1 MRSLHLTLLAAACAA
16 AFPVLAQTAGSG
28 AAAAAPGAAGAGAR
42 GAPAASAPSTTVPST
57 TVPSTTL
64 PSTTVP
70 TFPSSTTN
78 PSFGTS
84 NPSFGTTNPTFGA
97 APTTGSGGVGDSS
110 SSVSAQ
116 AQQRRQLALQQCQ
129 GVSDASRGACIQAA
143 DDDFAR
149 ATGSDQLA
157 RGQPAPALAAGPG
170 SATGAMAGNPR
181 STPDLS
187 PSVRD
192 NNTRGA
198 LTR

>member
-116 AQQRRQLALQQCQ
+116 AQQRRQLALQQCGGMSGSAQ
-129 GVSDASRGACIQAA
+129 TDCVRAA
-143 DDDFAR
+143 DDAFAR
-149 ATGSDQLA
+149 ET
-157 RGQPAPALAAGPG
+157 G
-170 SATGAMAGNPR
+170 SATLSPGAGGAGTGAIAAAPVPGTGAIAGNVR
-181 STPDLS
+181 STPDVTPS
-187 PSVRD
+187 PRDSVVR
-192 NNTRGA
+192 
-198 LTR
+198 

>member
-1 MRSLHLTLLAAACAA
+1 MNSVRITGLALAFAASAA
-16 AFPVLAQTAGSG
+16 LAQTAGS
-28 AAAAAPGAAGAGAR
+28 PGVTTP
-42 GAPAASAPSTTVPST
+42 APATPASPSVISPVPSVPSAPAPSTGALASATIPGNST
-57 TVPSTTL
+57 IGSAP
-64 PSTTVP
+64 
-70 TFPSSTTN
+70 
-78 PSFGTS
+78 FGSPGDTS
-84 NPSFGTTNPTFGA
+84 IA
-97 APTTGSGGVGDSS
+97 GSG
-110 SSVSAQ
+110 SSVAAQ

-157 RGQPAPALAAGPG
+157 RGQPVPALAAGPG